1 MTPRHANRGP
11 DGMIPLRII
20 PGQKANLALVP
31 DFALS
36 RAYARELEARERAEA
51 MRQARPMI
59 RKALD
64 ALVPVIMAKLGRA

>member
-51 MRQARPMI
+51 MRLARPAI
-59 RKALD
+59 LRLLD
-64 ALVPVIMAKLGRA
+64 LVAGAVLARRAA

>member
-1 MTPRHANRGP
+1 MAPR
-11 DGMIPLRII
+11 RII

-51 MRQARPMI
+51 MRLARPAI
-59 RKALD
+59 LRLLD
-64 ALVPVIMAKLGRA
+64 LVAGAVLARRAA